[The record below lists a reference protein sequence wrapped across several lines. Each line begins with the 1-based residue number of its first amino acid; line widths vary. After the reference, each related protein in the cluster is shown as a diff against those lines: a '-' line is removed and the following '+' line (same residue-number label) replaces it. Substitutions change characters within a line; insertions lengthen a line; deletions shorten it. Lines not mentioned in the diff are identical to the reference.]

1 MKFVVVDL
9 ETTGNAPQKGDRM
22 IQIGIVIIENEQ
34 IVERFSRFINP
45 ECEIPLFIQQ
55 LTQID
60 EQMVK
65 TAPVFAEIAEEI
77 AEKLTGAYFVAH
89 NVSFDWPFLQAEL
102 QAAGI
107 SLSPPPMIDTVEMA
121 RILFPTVESYKL
133 SDLAQMLAIHHENPH
148 QADSDAE
155 VTAKLWLRLLQKLQ
169 SLPLATLQQ
178 LKRLSRDWKS
188 DMYAILDAIIAKKMA
203 APNDEG
209 YVYYRGIAIKKRTEP
224 SKKQSDASYSFAEW
238 AAEKPPLPF
247 PQYEHRDGQ
256 WEMMNIVYEAFD
268 TSQHAIIEAGT
279 GIGKS
284 LAYFIPS
291 LYLAKKQEK
300 PVVISTYTLQLQKQL
315 IERDVPLLRQ
325 IVPFPFRVALLKGK
339 RNYLSLDK
347 FLSFLQEP
355 NKTYDA
361 VLTKGQ
367 VLVWLTETETGDVD
381 ELQLSSGGQLL
392 WPLLHLDEQKEVGEH
407 DFFRLACERASD
419 ADVVITNHAFL
430 LQDITAN
437 TSLLPSYDHLIV
449 DEAHHL
455 EETASRYFGRH
466 VEYVALRLLL
476 TRIGTGDEEG
486 SLFQLKKRLD
496 QEVWSIQA
504 RLRDLQLECDEW
516 FRLVRRYVLTKQPN
530 ANVPR
535 LRYRFDPE
543 KEYGRSWEAMK
554 ELLWR
559 IADQTKKLADEVD
572 EVKRSAPTLASLS
585 FFSDIDELVMTVETL
600 REVMETTDPLVV
612 RWMEV
617 ETKGAANATAIYS
630 QPIDVESFFAEEL
643 FAKKKSV
650 VLTSATLSMNG
661 SFSYVIS
668 RLGLE
673 DFYPICRTIPSP
685 FPYAEQVKVMVP
697 RDLPSVSAV
706 SLEAYAEAVASH
718 VLTIAK
724 HLNRKILVLFTSYE
738 LLKMTAAIV
747 KERNDD
753 ETFVLLAQGGQ
764 GGSAAKLTKAFQQFE
779 KAMLFGT
786 SSFWEGIDL
795 PGEALSVVVIVR
807 LPFAP
812 PDDPVMEAKSDYI
825 RAKGGNPF
833 YDLSLPQAVIRFKQG
848 FGRLIRTK
856 DDRGVLFV
864 FDRRLITASY
874 GRYFLASLPD
884 VPVYDEPLEQL
895 LQKMG

>member
-1 MKFVVVDL
+1 M
-9 ETTGNAPQKGDRM
+9 A
-22 IQIGIVIIENEQ
+22 
-34 IVERFSRFINP
+34 
-45 ECEIPLFIQQ
+45 
-55 LTQID
+55 D
-60 EQMVK
+60 EP
-65 TAPVFAEIAEEI
+65 A
-77 AEKLTGAYFVAH
+77 
-89 NVSFDWPFLQAEL
+89 
-102 QAAGI
+102 
-107 SLSPPPMIDTVEMA
+107 
-121 RILFPTVESYKL
+121 
-133 SDLAQMLAIHHENPH
+133 
-148 QADSDAE
+148 
-155 VTAKLWLRLLQKLQ
+155 
-169 SLPLATLQQ
+169 
-178 LKRLSRDWKS
+178 
-188 DMYAILDAIIAKKMA
+188 
-203 APNDEG
+203 
-209 YVYYRGIAIKKRTEP
+209 
-224 SKKQSDASYSFAEW
+224 
-238 AAEKPPLPF
+238 LPF
-247 PQYEHRDGQ
+247 AQYEHRAGQ
-256 WEMMNIVYEAFD
+256 WEMMNVVYEALD
-268 TSQHAIIEAGT
+268 TSQHAIVEAGT

-284 LAYFIPS
+284 LAYFLPS
-291 LYLAKKQEK
+291 LYVAKKQQK

-315 IERDVPLLRQ
+315 MERDVPLLRQ
-325 IVPFPFRVALLKGK
+325 IVPFPFRVALLKGR

-367 VLVWLTETETGDVD
+367 ILVWLTETETGDVD
-381 ELQLSSGGQLL
+381 ELQLSSGGQLF
-392 WPLLHLDEQKEVGEH
+392 WPQLHLDEQKEAGEH
-407 DFFRLACERASD
+407 DFFRLACQRASE

-430 LQDITAN
+430 MQDITA
-437 TSLLPSYDHLIV
+437 TTPLLPAYDHLIV

-455 EETASRYFGRH
+455 EETASRYFGRY

-476 TRIGTGDEEG
+476 ARIGTGDEEG

-496 QEVWSIQA
+496 REIWSIQA

-516 FRLVRRYVLTKQPN
+516 FRLVRRYVFTKQPN
-530 ANVPR
+530 TNALR

-543 KEYGRSWEAMK
+543 KEYGRNWEAIK

-572 EVKRSAPTLASLS
+572 EVKRSAPTLASMS
-585 FFSDIDELVMTVETL
+585 FFSDIDELLLTMETL
-600 REVMETTDPLVV
+600 REVIEAPDPLVV

-661 SFSYVIS
+661 SFSYLIS

-673 DFYPICRTIPSP
+673 DFYPICRVIPSP

-697 RDLPSVSAV
+697 SDLPSVSAV
-706 SLEAYAEAVASH
+706 PLEEYAEAVASH
-718 VLTIAK
+718 LLTIAK
-724 HLNRKILVLFTSYE
+724 HLNGKILVLFTSYE
-738 LLKMTAAIV
+738 LLRLTAAIV

-764 GGSAAKLTKAFQQFE
+764 GGSAAKVTKAFQQFE

-786 SSFWEGIDL
+786 SSFWEGIDF

-812 PDDPVMEAKSDYI
+812 PDDPVVAAKSDYI

-833 YDLSLPQAVIRFKQG
+833 YELSLPQAVIRFKQG

-864 FDRRLITASY
+864 FDRRLVTASY
-874 GRYFLASLPD
+874 GSYFLASLPT